1 MTTPKNKK
9 DKLIIILSIVYWLIP
24 VIVGVFCFIS
34 WDFIGLAIIL
44 SGYFVSWLIG
54 VHHRLHMRIW
64 DLENECKNIR
74 ARIEIDRENIESEL
88 EIVFDS
94 LSDGINFLSKK
105 LSKIDLSNHIKEII
119 KDLEKLE
126 NNSRKTLFDDLWKI
140 EPPIS
145 KLK

>member
-1 MTTPKNKK
+1 MSKAKNKK

-34 WDFIGLAIIL
+34 WDFIGLAILL

-54 VHHRLHMRIW
+54 VHHKLHMRIW

-74 ARIEIDRENIESEL
+74 ARIELDRENIESEL
-88 EIVFDS
+88 EVVFDS
-94 LSDGINFLSKK
+94 LSNRINFLSKRF
-105 LSKIDLSNHIKEII
+105 SKIDSSNHIEEVKN

-126 NNSRKTLFDDLWKI
+126 INSKRTLFDDLWKI
-140 EPPIS
+140 EPPV
-145 KLK
+145 KK